1 VIERIVSADAA
12 GQRLDKFLRRALE
25 SVPASHLFKLI
36 RTRKVRVNGKRVRGE
51 TLLQAGDKVSVL
63 GDEAALLRPQPS
75 GSPATRSSFEP
86 PADAEALSVL
96 FEDESLLV
104 CNKPAGLA
112 IHPGSGIRGATLVD
126 LVRAYLPKAAPGEF
140 PASPGHRLDR
150 DTSGVVLVAKSRRCM
165 VRLTELF
172 TAGDVRK
179 LYLALAKGRFSEPT
193 GVIDIPLAEHQQTQK
208 SRSVHGVKFQ
218 PALTHY
224 RVLGATEEVSLL
236 SCRIETGRTH
246 QIRRHLAAVS
256 HPVVGD
262 RRHGDFPFNRRL
274 RAQAGLKRMFLHSW
288 KLELAHPNSNKPL
301 SFTAPLP
308 EELLQT
314 LDSLKLERPK

>member
-51 TLLQAGDKVSVL
+51 TLLQAGDKVTVQ
-63 GDEAALLRPQPS
+63 GDEATLLRPMPS
-75 GSPATRSSFEP
+75 AGKASSAEP
-86 PADAEALSVL
+86 VADAADLSVL
-96 FEDESLLV
+96 FEDENLLV

-126 LVRAYLPKAAPGEF
+126 LVRAYLPKAAAGEF

-165 VRLTELF
+165 VRLTEIF

-179 LYLALAKGRFSEPT
+179 VYLALAKGRFSEPEGT
-193 GVIDIPLAEHQQTQK
+193 IDLPLAEHQQTQK
-208 SRSVHGVKFQ
+208 SRTAHGVKFQ
-218 PALTHY
+218 PAITRY
-224 RVLGATEEVSLL
+224 QVRAATEEVSLL

-246 QIRRHLAAVS
+246 QIRRHLAAVG
-256 HPVVGD
+256 HPIVGD

-274 RAQAGLKRMFLHSW
+274 RAQAGLKRMFLHAW
-288 KLELAHPNSNKPL
+288 KLDLAHPITAKPL

-308 EELLQT
+308 EELAQA
-314 LDSLKLERPK
+314 LDRLGLVRP

>member
-1 VIERIVSADAA
+1 VVERIVSADAA

-63 GDEAALLRPQPS
+63 GDEATLLRPMPS
-75 GSPATRSSFEP
+75 TAKPGVEP
-86 PADAEALSVL
+86 PADAADLSVL
-96 FEDESLLV
+96 FEDENLLV

-179 LYLALAKGRFSEPT
+179 VYLALARGRFSEPT

-218 PALTHY
+218 PALTRY
-224 RVLGATEEVSLL
+224 QVLSATEEVSLL
-236 SCRIETGRTH
+236 TCRIETGRTH

-256 HPVVGD
+256 HPIVGD

-288 KLELAHPNSNKPL
+288 KLELAHPITNKPL

-308 EELLQT
+308 EELLQA
-314 LDSLKLERPK
+314 LDSLKLERPQ